1 MLEQIRPIVEQQLK
15 LETAGHADSSEVAI
29 LAAVSGGLDSMVL
42 LDLLHRLSL
51 ETGFR
56 LAVAHLEHQL
66 RPESA
71 ADAAFVALAASS
83 RGLDYIGDA
92 AGVEA
97 YARQYG
103 LSLEDA
109 GRRLRYRFLR
119 RAARLKSCGRVAL
132 GHHADDQA
140 ETVLMRM
147 LRGSGTRGLG
157 GMRAER
163 EGLFFRPL
171 LDLTREEIDSYASAR
186 EITYRRDASNED
198 VRYTRN
204 RLRLELMPQ
213 LLRFNPQLT
222 TTLGRTARLLQADED
237 YLCAAAD
244 EAEQRCVLTRGAR
257 TAVLD
262 VGVLLSYHL
271 AIGRRV
277 IRSVLQALSASEGP
291 SDFNSVEAVFD
302 CLRSRHGIRS
312 IRGNLRVQRGGD
324 LLYLSRS
331 PLAPFEVTVPVPGA
345 VAVPQLEARI
355 MARLFPARA
364 FQRLR
369 PALKGNRAAFD
380 AERLGDSLV
389 LRSCRPG
396 DRIQPLGMR
405 GHKKLSDLFIDAKI
419 PRIARPEMPVLV
431 SGDDIAW
438 AVGVRSDHRFRVTDS
453 STEIAVLEFTST
465 SGPLAAA
472 I

>member
-1 MLEQIRPIVEQQLK
+1 MLERIRPIVEHQLK
-15 LETAGHADSSEVAI
+15 LETAGLADSSQVAI

-56 LAVAHLEHQL
+56 LVVAHLDHQL

-71 ADAAFVALAASS
+71 ADAAFVAAEASS

-97 YARQYG
+97 YARQHG

-119 RAARLKSCGRVAL
+119 RAASLKNCGRVAL

-171 LDLTREEIDSYASAR
+171 LDLSREEIDSYGAAR
-186 EITYRRDASNED
+186 QIAYRHDASNED
-198 VRYTRN
+198 VRHTRN
-204 RLRLELMPQ
+204 RIRLELMPE

-222 TTLGRTARLLQADED
+222 TVLSRTARLLQADED

-244 EAEQRCVLTRGAR
+244 EAEQRCLVTRGAR

-262 VGVLLSYHL
+262 ISVLLSYHL

-277 IRSVLQALSASEGP
+277 VRSVLQALSASEGP
-291 SDFNSVEAVFD
+291 LDFNSVEAVFD
-302 CLRSRHGIRS
+302 CLRSRRGIRS
-312 IRGNLRVQRGGD
+312 LGGDLRVQCGGD

-331 PLAPFEVTVPVPGA
+331 QLAPFELTVPVPGA

-355 MARLFPARA
+355 TARLCPAHT
-364 FQRLR
+364 FQGLR
-369 PALKGNRAAFD
+369 PVLKGNRAAFD
-380 AERLGDSLV
+380 AERLGELV
-389 LRSCRPG
+389 LLRSCRPG
-396 DRIQPLGMR
+396 DRIQPLGMC

-438 AVGVRSDHRFRVTDS
+438 AVGLRPAHRFRVTDS
-453 STEIAVLEFTST
+453 STEIAVLEFTTT